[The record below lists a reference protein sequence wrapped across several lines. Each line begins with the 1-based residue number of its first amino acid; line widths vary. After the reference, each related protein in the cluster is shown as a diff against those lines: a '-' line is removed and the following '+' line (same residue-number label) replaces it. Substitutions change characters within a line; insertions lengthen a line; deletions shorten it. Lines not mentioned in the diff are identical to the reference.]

1 MRLLFVVGAAKIA
14 AGLAA
19 ALWIPPALA
28 LPVQAL
34 PSWYYVGLILIFGL
48 SGAVL
53 YLGGSHDARAM
64 LLGMVLVLFGTL
76 FTDRL
81 VARALPALPIGIA
94 GVFTA
99 LASLHVNALVPYVLW
114 RFAWSFPRV
123 HPALVSDR
131 VADLVATLA
140 LIVGIILTTGNVLLG
155 PLAAGASAGHTVNN
169 WLSPN
174 SRDGWFWQVLSLL
187 TIPSLLLLVLKQRWA
202 AAAERRRLAWVV
214 AGIVAGTFPMV
225 LHVFLATS
233 IPAYAA
239 WVSDPRRSR
248 AIGIGLTAASL
259 ITPAA
264 TAYAVVMDRVLE
276 VRFVVRRA
284 VQYLLARYTVMAMMV
299 ATAIAIATAVYQNRH
314 RPLADLLRESPV
326 FVIGIVAAAAVFLRR
341 RSLLDAIDRRFF
353 REQYDAKKI
362 LLDLVDLTQ
371 RAETTRDIVK
381 LITGEVDRALHLER
395 ISLLL
400 LHDDSNQ
407 LCDPEGRVPSLD
419 ADGALGS
426 LIGGSHAPLDVD
438 LSSDG
443 SLLGRLPD
451 NEREWLADANTRL
464 IVPLFGAT
472 DRPLGVLALG
482 EKRSELPF
490 TQEDR
495 KLMTA
500 VAASAAS
507 TLEQKLRQESPS
519 PDGAPSAR
527 THAAWQCIACG
538 WVHTRPQAACDACG
552 NQLQAA
558 LLPAIFV
565 GKFEIERQIGAGGMG
580 VVYRARDLTLDRL
593 VALKV
598 LPRVVPQAASRLR
611 REARAMA
618 TMQHPHLAVI
628 HALESWRGSPVLVL
642 EFLSGGTVADRLRF
656 GVLPVATVVGLGMVI
671 GDVLQ
676 QVHRAGYLHR
686 DVKPSNIGYTDHG
699 TAKLM
704 DFGLVRL
711 MDSVSAAGGAPST
724 TTTAALDQAA
734 GLTHRSFETGVHQF
748 VGTPGYLSPEAVA
761 MGPPGQTTDL
771 WALAVTLYEG
781 LTGRNPFSAPT
792 VSDTLQ
798 RISSAAVPDPRT
810 YRPECPDG
818 LAAFFSAALN
828 ADRARRPQSAAEFV
842 ERLRAAAQ

>member
-1 MRLLFVVGAAKIA
+1 MSLLFVVGAIKIA

-19 ALWIPPALA
+19 ALWISPALP
-28 LPVQAL
+28 LPAQAL
-34 PSWYYVGLILIFGL
+34 PSWYYVVLLLIFGV

-53 YLGGSHDARAM
+53 YFGGSRDTRAM
-64 LLGMVLVLFGTL
+64 LLGIVLVLFGTM
-76 FTDRL
+76 FADRL
-81 VARALPALPIGIA
+81 IARALPALPIGIA
-94 GVFTA
+94 GTLTL
-99 LASLHVNALVPYVLW
+99 LASLQVNALSPYVLW

-123 HPALVSDR
+123 QPGLVSDR
-131 VADLVATLA
+131 LADGIATLA
-140 LIVGIILTTGNVLLG
+140 LIVGIILAVGNMVLG
-155 PLAAGASAGHTVNN
+155 VLAPGSPTVATLSA
-169 WLSPN
+169 WLSPA
-174 SRDGWFWQVLSLL
+174 STRGWFWQVVSLL
-187 TIPSLLLLVLKQRWA
+187 TVPSLGLLVLKQRRA
-202 AAAERRRLAWVV
+202 EAGERRRLAWVV

-239 WVSDPRRSR
+239 WVSEARRSR
-248 AIGIGLTAASL
+248 AMGIALTAASL
-259 ITPAA
+259 MTPAA
-264 TAYAVVMDRVLE
+264 TAYAVVMDRVLD

-284 VQYLLARYTVMAMMV
+284 VQYLLARYTVV
-299 ATAIAIATAVYQNRH
+299 AILAASAIAIAVAGYQNRH
-314 RPLADLLRESPV
+314 LPLAELLRDSPV
-326 FVIGIVAAAAVFLRR
+326 FVIGLVTAAAAFLCRR
-341 RSLLDAIDRRFF
+341 PLLEAIDRRFF

-371 RAETTRDIVK
+371 RAETTRDIVR
-381 LITGEVDRALHLER
+381 LITAEVDRALHLER

-400 LHDDSNQ
+400 RHDDSNQ
-407 LCDPEGRVPSLD
+407 LCDPEGRVRSLD

-443 SLLGRLPD
+443 SLLGRLPE

-472 DRPLGVLALG
+472 ERPLGVLALG

-538 WVHTRPQAACDACG
+538 WVHARGQAACDACG
-552 NQLQAA
+552 NHLREA
-558 LLPAIFV
+558 LLPSIFA

-580 VVYRARDLTLDRL
+580 VVYRARDVTLDRL

-642 EFLSGGTVADRLRF
+642 EYLSGGTVGDRLRS
-656 GVLPVATVVGLGMVI
+656 GVLPVATVISLGMVI
-671 GDVLQ
+671 GDVLHH
-676 QVHRAGYLHR
+676 VHRAGYLHR

-711 MDSVSAAGGAPST
+711 MDSVSALTAGAPST
-724 TTTAALDQAA
+724 ATAAIVDASD
-734 GLTHRSFETGVHQF
+734 LTHRSFETGVHQF
-748 VGTPGYLSPEAVA
+748 VGTPGYLSPEAVSMA
-761 MGPPGQTTDL
+761 PPGQTTDL

-781 LTGRNPFSAPT
+781 LTAHNPFSAPT

-798 RISSAAVPDPRT
+798 LIARATVPDPRI

-818 LAAFFSAALN
+818 LAEFFSMALSGE
-828 ADRARRPQSAAEFV
+828 RARRPQSAAEFV
-842 ERLRAAAQ
+842 ERLRAAVE